1 MYYEN
6 LQINVVRD
14 SDTLNMLDR
23 ICGRTDS
30 ATVYSYAYFF
40 GTRYTNIA
48 DATYLAIRSAVR
60 DNFTSS
66 SYYTLYSSASLS
78 PGR

>member
-1 MYYEN
+1 M
-6 LQINVVRD
+6 RD

-30 ATVYSYAYFF
+30 ATVYSYAFFF
-40 GTRYTNIA
+40 GSRYTNIA

-66 SYYTLYSSASLS
+66 SYYSHYASVSLTPS
-78 PGR
+78 R